1 MKKLLTLSLAC
12 ATALVVYS
20 QQRSDMIIDL
30 IGKDRPSIALPD
42 LRGSGE
48 AQKYMGTFN
57 ATLNDEIS
65 GSGFFKVV
73 SKSLMPK
80 ATPQVPQDFK
90 DSAAGTGMAI
100 SDWSSPPV
108 DTNYLAFGY
117 TGIQGNQIVL
127 FGYLYNVRQPAN
139 PQVIGKLYFGS
150 VDDKGAKQVAREFA
164 ADILKL
170 FGIEGLAGS
179 NIFFVSN
186 RTGNKQIWTMDYDGS
201 NQKPFA
207 PYPELST
214 MPTVSP
220 DGSKVAF
227 TRLSGAGPQITI
239 HATETGRRLSFLN
252 PRATMNSN
260 LSFSADGSFVVFA
273 SQVGGFP
280 QLHRANPD
288 GSGLQRLS
296 SSRAI
301 EVEPKINPKTGTTV
315 VFVSGRSGPQQ
326 IYRMNI
332 DGADVERL
340 TPGEGQASNPA
351 WHPNGK
357 HIAFSWTRGF
367 EPGNFNI
374 FIMDVTTK
382 EYVQL
387 TQGRGRNE
395 NPYWAPDGR
404 HLVFSSNRGGRGMQ
418 IYTMLA
424 DGTDVRQLTSAGRNE
439 MPVWGKTK

>member
-1 MKKLLTLSLAC
+1 MKKLLTLSLVSL
-12 ATALVVYS
+12 TALVVYS
-20 QQRSDMIIDL
+20 QQPHIVVDII
-30 IGKDRPSIALPD
+30 GTDRPVIALPD

-48 AQKYMGTFN
+48 AQKFMATFN
-57 ATLNDEIS
+57 ATLEDEIK
-65 GSGFFKVV
+65 GSGFFKMVP
-73 SKSLMPK
+73 KSLMPK
-80 ATPQVPQDFK
+80 ANPQTPQDVK
-90 DSAAGTGMAI
+90 ESSKGTGMAL
-100 SDWSSPPV
+100 SDWSSPPP
-108 DTNYLAFGY
+108 DANYLAFGY
-117 TGIQGNQIVL
+117 TGVQAGQLVL

-139 PQVIGKLYFGS
+139 PQVIGKLYFGTL
-150 VDDKGAKQVAREFA
+150 DDKGAKQVAREFA

-179 NIFFVSN
+179 RIFFVSN

-201 NQKPFA
+201 NQRPFA

-214 MPTVSP
+214 MPTISP
-220 DGSKVAF
+220 DGTKLAF

-239 HATETGRRLSFLN
+239 HATESGRKLNFLN

-296 SSRAI
+296 STRSI

-326 IYRMNI
+326 IYKMNI

-340 TPGEGQASNPA
+340 TSGEGQASNPA

-357 HIAFSWTRGF
+357 HIAFSWTRGY
-367 EPGNFNI
+367 EPGNFNV

-404 HLVFSSNRGGRGMQ
+404 HIVFASDRTGRGMQ

-424 DGTDVRQLTSAGRNE
+424 DGNDVRQLTSAGRNE